1 MSVTVEAVQ
10 AALKGVIDPNTQKDF
25 IASKSLKNL
34 RVDGA
39 DVSFDVELGYPAKS
53 QIDPLRKAAIAAVR
67 TIPGIGNVSANVF
80 QKIVAHGVQRGVKLL
95 PGVKNII
102 AVASG
107 KGGVGKSTTAVN
119 LALALAQEGA
129 SVGILDADIYGPS
142 QPQML
147 GLQGQQPE
155 SADGNSMEPLEAYG
169 LQAMSIGFM
178 VDVETPMVWRGPM
191 VVQALDQMLTQTNWR
206 EIDYLVVDM
215 PPGTGDIQLSL
226 AQKVP
231 VTGAVIVTTPQ
242 DIALLDARKGL
253 KMFEKVGIPIL
264 GIVENMSIHICSNCG
279 HAEHIF
285 GHGGAEKMCADY
297 ETEFLGALPLELA
310 IREMADGGKPTV
322 VGAPDSTAADIY
334 RAIARRVAVK
344 IGEKAKDMSAKF
356 PNIVVQNN

>member
-178 VDVETPMVWRGPM
+178 VDVDTPMVWRGPM